1 MVLAQSAHELRDT
14 WRMNSSPIRAI
25 TLDLDDTLWP
35 IWPVIERA
43 EQALHE
49 WLLRHCPRTAER
61 FPIVEM
67 RALRASVADA
77 HPHLTHDYC
86 AQRTLSLQQ
95 AMRASG
101 EDPAGASEAFEVFM
115 AERNRVDLYPD
126 ALDGLHRLGA
136 QHRLA
141 ALTNGNADLQRIGL
155 ATHFEFALGA
165 REFGR
170 AKPDPSIFL
179 AACAQL
185 DLAPHEVLHVGDD
198 PELDVLGARA
208 AGLHCA
214 WINRRDEQWTHEC
227 APDIT
232 ITSLLQLAD
241 WLDSRPTAKSPT

>member
-1 MVLAQSAHELRDT
+1 
-14 WRMNSSPIRAI
+14 MNSSPIRAI

-179 AACAQL
+179 AACARL

>member
-1 MVLAQSAHELRDT
+1 
-14 WRMNSSPIRAI
+14 MNSSPIRAI

-43 EQALHE
+43 EQALHD
-49 WLLRHCPRTAER
+49 WLETHCPRTAAR

-67 RALRASVADA
+67 RALRAAVADA

-95 AMRASG
+95 AMQASG
-101 EDPAGASEAFEVFM
+101 DDPAHALLAFDVFM

-126 ALDGLHRLGA
+126 ALEGLRRLGA
-136 QHRLA
+136 RRRLA
-141 ALTNGNADLQRIGL
+141 ALTNGNADLRRIGL
-155 ATHFEFALGA
+155 AEHFEFALGA

-179 AACAQL
+179 AACERLQ
-185 DLAPHEVLHVGDD
+185 LAPHEVLHVGDD

-208 AGLHCA
+208 AGLHCV
-214 WINRRDEQWTHEC
+214 WINRRDESWAHSPT
-227 APDIT
+227 PDLT

-241 WLDSRPTAKSPT
+241 WLDSGPDASSPT

>member
-179 AACAQL
+179 AACARL